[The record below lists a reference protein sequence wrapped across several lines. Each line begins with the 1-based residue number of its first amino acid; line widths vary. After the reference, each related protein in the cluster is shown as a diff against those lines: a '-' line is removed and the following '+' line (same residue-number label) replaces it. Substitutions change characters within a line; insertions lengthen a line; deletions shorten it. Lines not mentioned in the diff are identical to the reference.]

1 MTSVKKGSEPLENLS
16 SEEIADL
23 VRSNEAL
30 DQEKA
35 RIIKEEQEIKKIKRR
50 KSSKERL
57 RRLRKSPLEVINRLL
72 FFIFIGS
79 FLFSFVTVYSLNS
92 TWFFLYV
99 ISAFSC
105 ILYAPNRQA
114 LKELIA
120 AWPNIEDL
128 LKNKSL
134 WK

>member
-1 MTSVKKGSEPLENLS
+1 MASVNKGSEPLENLS
-16 SEEIADL
+16 SKEIADI

-30 DQEKA
+30 DQEKD
-35 RIIKEEQEIKKIKRR
+35 RIIEEEQELKKAKVR

-57 RRLRKSPLEVINRLL
+57 RRLRKSPLEVMNRLL

-79 FLFSFVTVYSLNS
+79 FLFSFVSVYSLNS
-92 TWFFLYV
+92 TWFYLYV

-128 LKNKSL
+128 LRNKRL

>member
-1 MTSVKKGSEPLENLS
+1 MAFNKKGSEPLANLS
-16 SEEIADL
+16 SQEIADI

-35 RIIKEEQEIKKIKRR
+35 RIIKEELELKNTTNR
-50 KSSKERL
+50 KSSKGLL
-57 RRLRKSPLEVINRLL
+57 RRIRRSPLEIINRLL
-72 FFIFIGS
+72 FIIFIAS
-79 FLFSFVTVYSLNS
+79 FLFSFISVYSLNS
-92 TWFFLYV
+92 TWFLLYV
-99 ISAFSC
+99 ISAFSS

-120 AWPNIEDL
+120 AWPNLEDL
-128 LKNKSL
+128 LKNKRL

>member
-1 MTSVKKGSEPLENLS
+1 MSSVKKGSEPLENLTS
-16 SEEIADL
+16 QEIADI
-23 VRSNEAL
+23 VRTNEAL

-35 RIIKEEQEIKKIKRR
+35 RIIEEEQETKNSTTR
-50 KSSKERL
+50 KSSKNRL

-72 FFIFIGS
+72 FFIFLGS
-79 FLFSFVTVYSLNS
+79 FLFSFVSVYSLNS
-92 TWFFLYV
+92 SWFFLYV
-99 ISAFSC
+99 VSAFSC

-128 LKNKSL
+128 LKNRSR
-134 WK
+134 WR